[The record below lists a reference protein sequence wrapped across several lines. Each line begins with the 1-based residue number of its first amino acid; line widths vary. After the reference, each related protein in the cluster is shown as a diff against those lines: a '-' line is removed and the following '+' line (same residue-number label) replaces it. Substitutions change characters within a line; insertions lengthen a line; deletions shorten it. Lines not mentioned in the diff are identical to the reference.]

1 MTRKKIKP
9 PVTPR
14 IVPAHP
20 GQQLLR
26 YALLACAFIFSVW
39 ISYYYGT
46 TRAPVPETGSAPLA
60 QSPESQ
66 QRIRELEQERDTLKQ
81 QVAALK
87 QSVQQADRTI
97 RSARA
102 RAQQPTPTPTPT
114 PAPAPAPVQA
124 PRPGAP
130 AAGIVDHTLTL
141 ENVRIEPTAT
151 DRVFRIAFSVRHTDN
166 RSDRVTGTLWIAVN
180 GFSRGV
186 PKRLSFKTLSPDR
199 RLVVKMGFD
208 RQQDV
213 SEEIVLPDDFRPKN
227 ILIEAKPYGD
237 KYTGTAQKIDWIAAQ

>member
-26 YALLACAFIFSVW
+26 YALLACAFIFAVW
-39 ISYYYGT
+39 SGYYYGKS
-46 TRAPVPETGSAPLA
+46 RAPAAETGNIPLA
-60 QSPESQ
+60 QSADSL
-66 QRIRELEQERDTLKQ
+66 QRIRELEQERDTLKK

-87 QSVQQADRTI
+87 QKTQQADRTI
-97 RSARA
+97 RSARS
-102 RAQQPTPTPTPT
+102 RAQQ
-114 PAPAPAPVQA
+114 PAPAPVQA
-124 PRPGAP
+124 PRPDTP
-130 AAGIVDHTLTL
+130 EAGIVDHTLTL
-141 ENVRIEPTAT
+141 ENVRIEATAT
-151 DRVFRIAFSVRHTDN
+151 DHVFRIAFSVRHTDDS
-166 RSDRVTGTLWIAVN
+166 RERVTGTLWIAVN

-208 RQQDV
+208 RKQEV
-213 SEEIVLPDDFRPKN
+213 SEEIVLPNDFRPKN

-237 KYTGTAQKIDWIAAQ
+237 KYTGAAQKIDWITVQ